1 MTSKVTCSNS
11 LAFSESCEK
20 HNPGGDMK
28 EATTKEPFFST
39 KSLFPLKAEKYNSLQ
54 GMEAGAK
61 PRRRTLRL
69 QKRCG
74 CGCRE
79 TQATWGGGRGESL
92 FGDTH

>member
-39 KSLFPLKAEKYNSLQ
+39 KSLFPLK
-54 GMEAGAK
+54 
-61 PRRRTLRL
+61 T
-69 QKRCG
+69 
-74 CGCRE
+74 
-79 TQATWGGGRGESL
+79 
-92 FGDTH
+92 